1 MENQISHVVDY
12 TVLIGAV
19 VTGFFTLSAVYL
31 THRINSSHNQKL
43 QAQANEKERNRVR
56 LLKAEQLYV
65 KFEKWSSSMGNVC
78 FKALHLSQVVEQN
91 ELLEKSM
98 ENVTTVKDEFIEIRM
113 LVDIHFPELKADL
126 DAVFDARN
134 KCVDLMPSLQ
144 GNYLAMKT
152 LENEMTVFDS
162 VSELFKK
169 EVALVASSL

>member
-1 MENQISHVVDY
+1 
-12 TVLIGAV
+12 
-19 VTGFFTLSAVYL
+19 
-31 THRINSSHNQKL
+31 
-43 QAQANEKERNRVR
+43 
-56 LLKAEQLYV
+56 
-65 KFEKWSSSMGNVC
+65 MGNVC

-98 ENVTTVKDEFIEIRM
+98 VNVTTVKDEFIEIRM

-144 GNYLAMKT
+144 GNYLAMKA